1 MIQISNSGACL
12 HGARGGLPQG
22 STCQGGLD
30 DYDDEDDY
38 ERYLIFEGEVK
49 TRCETERWIPPT
61 ADRMGKTLPGRH

>member
-1 MIQISNSGACL
+1 MVQEGVSLREALVKVVLMIMMMRMIML
-12 HGARGGLPQG
+12 
-22 STCQGGLD
+22 
-30 DYDDEDDY
+30 DDY